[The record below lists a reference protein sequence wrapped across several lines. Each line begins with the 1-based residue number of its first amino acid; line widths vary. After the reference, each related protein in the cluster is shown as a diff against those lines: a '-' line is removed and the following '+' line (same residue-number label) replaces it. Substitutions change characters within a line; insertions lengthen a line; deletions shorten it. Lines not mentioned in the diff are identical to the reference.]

1 MWAARLPALAL
12 LLCALPAQAVSK
24 SELDAR
30 LKAVERKLDS
40 QALVQLL
47 EQVESLQREVQQLRG
62 EIEVQSHELQG
73 MKKRQ
78 RDLYLDI
85 DRRLNRLETGA
96 SNGQAAGAAV
106 PPAPQPPAA
115 AGSPAV
121 PAAAPAGA
129 PPTASAPKT
138 AAAAGTATAREE
150 YDRALGIL
158 RDGRYQEAAAAF
170 GKFLADHPGSSYADN
185 AQYWLG
191 EVHYVTRD
199 FKTALQE
206 FGKVIEQYPNSPKVA
221 DARLKLGYIKYE
233 LKDWAGARRELQRVV
248 KEFPGSTAARL
259 AQERLERMKREG
271 H

>member
-12 LLCALPAQAVSK
+12 LLCTLPAHAVSK

-40 QALVQLL
+40 QALMQLL

-96 SNGQAAGAAV
+96 SNGQAAGAAA
-106 PPAPQPPAA
+106 PPVPQPPAA
-115 AGSPAV
+115 AGAAAPAL
-121 PAAAPAGA
+121 APAGA

-138 AAAAGTATAREE
+138 AAAAGAATAREE

-170 GKFLADHPGSSYADN
+170 RKFLADHPGSSYADN

-233 LKDWAGARRELQRVV
+233 LKDWQGARRALQRVV
-248 KEFPGSTAARL
+248 ADFPKSTAARL
-259 AQERLERMKREG
+259 AQERLERMKKEG